1 MDGCLIIHGLTGT
14 PATVASLKESLMRAG
29 YRVAVP
35 CLAGHGM
42 RVEDLADSTWREW
55 YETVRISFDSLRR
68 EVGRVYCA
76 GISLGA
82 LLSLKLALDEG
93 WGVRAL
99 ALLATPLRLS
109 FLEAMAVP
117 LVRYTPLRWLIKSVP
132 KDMEKSVADPDG
144 RVVYAQQS
152 LPAIPTRAVFEISDL
167 QRDIESGLGKI
178 ANPILMLHGAGDKV
192 APKKN
197 IDLVRHGVKSDIVEV
212 AIFPRSRHVITLD
225 YDKDEVARTTVE
237 FFKRFS

>member
-1 MDGCLIIHGLTGT
+1 MDGCLVIHGLTGT
-14 PATVASLKESLMRAG
+14 PATVASLKESLIRAG
-29 YRVAVP
+29 YKVAVP

-42 RVEDLADSTWREW
+42 EVEDLAQSNWHQW

-68 EVGRVYCA
+68 EVSRVYCA

-93 WGVRAL
+93 WGIRAM

-109 FLEAMAVP
+109 TLEAAAVP
-117 LVRYTPLRWLIKSVP
+117 IVRYSPLRWLIKSVP
-132 KDMEKSVADPDG
+132 KDFEKSVADPDG
-144 RVVYAQQS
+144 RDIYMRQS

-167 QRDIESGLGKI
+167 QREIESELGRI

-192 APKKN
+192 APRKN
-197 IDLVRHGVKSDIVEV
+197 IDLVRSRVKSDIFEV
-212 AIFPRSRHVITLD
+212 VVFPRSRHVITLD
-225 YDKDEVARTTVE
+225 YEKDDVARAAVE